1 MSDLLKNSDLSLDTA
16 DKIVSD
22 TLHDC
27 DDGELYIEDT
37 KFETVTLDDNKIK
50 SSEYSIDS
58 GYGFR
63 AITDDVI
70 AYSHSNEISEESL
83 KKSSENLKSTL
94 KGKKG
99 TYNSAI
105 TKTNQKFYNDIDPIE
120 TKSLNAKIE
129 LLNLMNEYS
138 RSKDQSVKQVSASF
152 LGEKKNVEILRSGG
166 ELLKDSRPLVRINI
180 SMMVE
185 KNGRKETAV
194 YGVGGRQSYDEYLK
208 DGSWKK

>member
-22 TLHDC
+22 TLHNC

-50 SSEYSIDS
+50 SSEYSIDT

-99 TYNSAI
+99 TYNSEI
-105 TKTNQKFYNDIDPIE
+105 KKTNQKFYNDIDPIE

-152 LGEKKNVEILRSGG
+152 LGEKKNIEILR
-166 ELLKDSRPLVRINI
+166 LVGRI
-180 SMMVE
+180 
-185 KNGRKETAV
+185 TQ
-194 YGVGGRQSYDEYLK
+194 RQ
-208 DGSWKK
+208 